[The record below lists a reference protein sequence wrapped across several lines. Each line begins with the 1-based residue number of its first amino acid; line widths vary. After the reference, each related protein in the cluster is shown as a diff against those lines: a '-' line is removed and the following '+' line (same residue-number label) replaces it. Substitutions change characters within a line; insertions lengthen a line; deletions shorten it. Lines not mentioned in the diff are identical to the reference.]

1 MTESDMNVSKAIS
14 LTFKK
19 LKANPFIIWS
29 EFDLQTLLSIELS
42 KFDSILYETKLIIDG
57 YRVRTNRVHREY
69 ICYIPKNDI
78 DIVVFSKV
86 DIRNIDDTRDNY
98 LQIMNDDKTSSGDP
112 RYYKPVEC
120 SHLIEI
126 KTNLS
131 GTKGEIF
138 SKVKHDFGKLRKTY
152 KMQEFKPELHY
163 ILFIRWNIKKTTT
176 KAKQRIFF
184 EDLLIEIIKKPK
196 IKFHLL
202 AWPEKTWKAIL
213 QEDYEL
219 EAYLTYFD

>member
-1 MTESDMNVSKAIS
+1 MTESDINVSEAIS

-42 KFDSILYETKLIIDG
+42 KFDSTLYETKLIIDG

-69 ICYIPKNDI
+69 ICYKPNQDI
-78 DIVVFSKV
+78 DIVVFSKE
-86 DIRNIDDTRDNY
+86 DIENIDDTRDKY
-98 LQIMNDDKTSSGDP
+98 LQIMKDNKTSSGNT
-112 RYYKPVEC
+112 RIYKPVEC

-138 SKVKHDFGKLRKTY
+138 SKVKHDFDKLRKSY
-152 KMQEFKPELHY
+152 DMQEFKPELHY
-163 ILFIRWNIKKTTT
+163 ILFIRWNIKNATT
-176 KAKQRIFF
+176 KTKQRNYFK
-184 EDLLIEIIKKPK
+184 DLLIEINKNPK

-219 EAYLTYFD
+219 GV

>member
-1 MTESDMNVSKAIS
+1 MTESDMNVSKAIN

-19 LKANPFIIWS
+19 LKANPFLLWS

-78 DIVVFSKV
+78 DIVVFSMF
-86 DIRNIDDTRDNY
+86 DIKNINDTKDKY
-98 LQIMNDDKTSSGDP
+98 LQIIFDDKTSSRDSKNY
-112 RYYKPVEC
+112 RPVEC

-131 GTKGEIF
+131 GTKGAIF
-138 SKVKHDFGKLRKTY
+138 REVKHDFEKLRKTY

-163 ILFIRWNIKKTTT
+163 VLFIRWNIKNTTA
-176 KAKQRIFF
+176 KAKQKFLF
-184 EDLLIEIIKKPK
+184 ENLLIEINKNPK
-196 IKFHLL
+196 VQFHLL
-202 AWPEKTWKAIL
+202 AWPEKTWKKIL
-213 QEDYEL
+213 QENYEL
-219 EAYLTYFD
+219 EAFLEYFD